1 MAARV
6 NAELWDRWIE
16 LWNGNLDVAEH
27 IIHPDFEIHRV
38 PMPHVPEGLG
48 GRDTLVEWVKQTR
61 SILGSLR
68 FTVEV
73 GPIVDGEIVAGRWL
87 AEGSYEGGIPGAT
100 APTGTRRLPRQRH
113 LASRRR
119 VDPRVLAERR
129 PSRSV
134 ATIGRRRRPLIDPPT
149 VLRDRRV
156 SSS

>member
-16 LWNGNLDVAEH
+16 LWNGDLGVAEH

-87 AEGSYEGGIPGAT
+87 AEGSYQGGIPGAT
-100 APTGTRRLPRQRH
+100 APTGTRVGFHGNDIWR
-113 LASRRR
+113 A
-119 VDPRVLAERR
+119 DD
-129 PSRSV
+129 
-134 ATIGRRRRPLIDPPT
+134 GLIREYWLSDDLLDLSQQLGVGAAP
-149 VLRDRRV
+149 
-156 SSS
+156 